1 MQFEKTE
8 GNLMSQTSTS
18 REDRVD
24 ELGQALPYLRRYA
37 RALTGNQTT
46 GDNFAAAALEAIL
59 ADPTAL
65 DADLS
70 PRIGLFKLFHGVW
83 SSAGK
88 PLSDADTELSSAAQ
102 RRMAHL
108 TSLSREALLLHTIE
122 NFSPDEVSQIL
133 GSDPAEARGL
143 IDIAIAEM
151 QDAISGRVMIIE
163 DESIIAL
170 DLAAIVEDLGHDVV
184 GTART
189 RSAAVALAA
198 REKPDLILADIHLAD
213 GSSGIDAVNQ
223 ILAEIGERPVIFITA
238 FPDRLL
244 TGKKPEPAFLITKP
258 YAEAEVRSAV
268 SQAMFFAS
276 SAMIEL

>member
-1 MQFEKTE
+1 MKKTE
-8 GNLMSQTSTS
+8 GDLMSQTSTS

-24 ELGQALPYLRRYA
+24 ELGHALPYLRRYA
-37 RALTGNQTT
+37 RALTGSQST
-46 GDNFAAAALEAIL
+46 GDNFAAASLEAIL

-65 DADLS
+65 DPDLS
-70 PRIGLFKLFHGVW
+70 PKIGLFKLFHGVW
-83 SSAGK
+83 SSAGT
-88 PLSDADTELSSAAQ
+88 PLSEADTEMSTAAQ

-122 NFSPDEVSQIL
+122 NFSAEEVGQVL
-133 GSDPAEARGL
+133 GIDRAEAESL
-143 IDIAIAEM
+143 IDIANREM
-151 QDAISGRVMIIE
+151 RDAIAGRVMIIE

-170 DLAAIVEDLGHDVV
+170 DLAAIVEDLGHTVV

-189 RSAAVALAA
+189 RAAAVALAT
-198 REKPDLILADIHLAD
+198 REEPDMILADIHLAD
-213 GSSGIDAVNQ
+213 GSSGIDAVTQ
-223 ILAEIGERPVIFITA
+223 ILAQIGERPVIFITA

-258 YAEAEVRSAV
+258 YAEAEVRSAA

-276 SAMIEL
+276 SAMIKL

>member
-1 MQFEKTE
+1 M
-8 GNLMSQTSTS
+8 MSQTAMT
-18 REDRVD
+18 REERVD

-37 RALTGNQTT
+37 RALTGSQTT
-46 GDNFAAAALEAIL
+46 GDNFAAASLEAIL

-65 DADLS
+65 DPGLA
-70 PRIGLFKLFHGVW
+70 PKIALFKLFHGVW
-83 SSAGK
+83 SSAGT
-88 PLSDADTELSSAAQ
+88 PLSEADTEMSTAAQ

-122 NFSPDEVSQIL
+122 NFSPEEVGQIL
-133 GSDPAEARGL
+133 AIDRIEAQGL
-143 IDIAIAEM
+143 VDIALREM
-151 QDAISGRVMIIE
+151 RDAISGRVMIIE

-170 DLAAIVEDLGHDVV
+170 DLAAIVEDLGHAVV

-189 RSAAVALAA
+189 RSAAVAMATQ
-198 REKPDLILADIHLAD
+198 EKPDLILADIHLAD

-223 ILAEIGERPVIFITA
+223 ILADIGDRPVIFITA

-244 TGKKPEPAFLITKP
+244 TGTKPEPAFLITKP
-258 YAEAEVRSAV
+258 YSEAEVRSAV
-268 SQAMFFAS
+268 SQAMFFSS